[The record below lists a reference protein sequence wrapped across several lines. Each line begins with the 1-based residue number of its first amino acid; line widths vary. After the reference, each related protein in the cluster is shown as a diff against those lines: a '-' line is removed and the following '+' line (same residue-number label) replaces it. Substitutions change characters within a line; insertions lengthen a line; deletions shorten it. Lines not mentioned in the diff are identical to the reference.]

1 MVSIARLVAQRL
13 ALGVLILFIVSIF
26 ITFVVEFLPGDACQA
41 LMGQS
46 AMADTL
52 AACREQMG
60 LGRAPHLRYWDWISG
75 MLTGDM
81 GRSLVN
87 DRPVAELLADRTGN
101 TFFLAGLAAMVIVP
115 LAIVLGML
123 AALFRNR
130 AFDRSVNVVTLTF
143 ISFPEF
149 FVAYLL
155 IYFLAVQAGWFPG
168 ISNISASDIGWWD
181 LVYRSILPAATLT
194 LVVTAHMMRMT
205 RAAIVNVLASP
216 YIETAE
222 LKGLGR
228 WRVIARHAFPN
239 ALSPI
244 VNVVAIN
251 LAWLIV
257 GAVVVETVF
266 VYPGIGQLLVES
278 MTKRDMPVVQ
288 AGSMIFAAV
297 YVLLNLAADVI
308 AIVTNP
314 RLMHP
319 RQA

>member
-1 MVSIARLVAQRL
+1 MGAILKLVAQRL
-13 ALGVLILFIVSIF
+13 ALGLLILFAVSVF
-26 ITFVVEFLPGDACQA
+26 ITFVVELLPGDTCQA

-46 AMADTL
+46 ATPDTL
-52 AACREQMG
+52 HACRQEMG
-60 LGRAPHLRYWDWISG
+60 LDRPAALRYYDWITG

-81 GRSLVN
+81 GRSLAN
-87 DRPVAELLADRTGN
+87 KTPIAELLGERAAN
-101 TFFLAGLAAMVIVP
+101 TFFLAGLAAAVTVP
-115 LAIVLGML
+115 LAIILGML

-130 AFDRSVNVVTLTF
+130 GFDRGVNVVTLTF

-155 IYFLAVQAGWFPG
+155 IYLFAVKAGWFPG
-168 ISNISASDIGWWD
+168 ISNVSASDLGLWERI
-181 LVYRSILPAATLT
+181 YRTILPALTLT

-228 WRVIARHAFPN
+228 WRIIARHALPN

-257 GAVVVETVF
+257 GVVVVETVF
-266 VYPGIGQLLVES
+266 VYPGLGQLLVES
-278 MTKRDMPVVQ
+278 MSKRDMPVVQ

-297 YVLLNLAADVI
+297 YVLLNLVADI
-308 AIVTNP
+308 LSIVTNP

-319 RQA
+319 R

>member
-1 MVSIARLVAQRL
+1 MMSIARLVAQRL
-13 ALGVLILFIVSIF
+13 ALGLLILFIVSIF

-81 GRSLVN
+81 GRSLAN

-168 ISNISASDIGWWD
+168 ISNISASNIGWWD

-278 MTKRDMPVVQ
+278 MAKRDMPVVQ

-297 YVLLNLAADVI
+297 YVLLNLAADII